1 MTRKLLATFT
11 AVVAALMVVGVAWA
25 GADRGGN
32 ADLEV
37 AAQMS
42 ASSEGTKAST
52 SSSSASSTSVTTGGG
67 SSTSVTTG
75 GGSSTSVTTGGGNSS
90 TSSTIDDDD
99 DQEIEDANH
108 LEIVVAI
115 GGTFQVPGVGSVMV
129 DIDDG
134 RLVLGN
140 VSAPGWSVEVEDR
153 EPDRIKIEFRNGEAE
168 AEFEAELH
176 HGVLQIE
183 IESN

>member
-11 AVVAALMVVGVAWA
+11 AVVVALMVVGVAWA
-25 GADRGGN
+25 GADRGRN

-37 AAQMS
+37 AAQVS

-52 SSSSASSTSVTTGGG
+52 SLSGSTRVTTREG

-75 GGSSTSVTTGGGNSS
+75 VGYSS

-99 DQEIEDANH
+99 DHEIDEADDH
-108 LEIVVAI
+108 EIVVAI
-115 GGTFQVPGVGSVMV
+115 GGTFQVPGVGSVTV

-153 EPDRIKIEFRNGEAE
+153 EPDRIKIQFRNGEAE
-168 AEFEAELH
+168 AEFEVELQ